1 MPILPKNQKCEA
13 LRCAEMRVEGSSYCQ
28 AHGGRVKIS
37 IERHSHNAAYKSK
50 AWAQI
55 RAAQLSRAPLCERC
69 KYEGRIVQAAHVDH
83 VFPWA
88 VIGGDSFRRNL
99 YASLCAPCHSVKTSI
114 ERRGVFLRYTEHGPI
129 EYGANDYSRIV
140 LGE

>member
-1 MPILPKNQKCEA
+1 MPVLPKNNKCEA
-13 LRCAEMRVEGSSYCQ
+13 LRCADPRVEGSAYCE
-28 AHGGRVKIS
+28 AHGGRKKLS
-37 IERHSHNAAYKSK
+37 IERRAHNAEYKSR

-69 KYEGRIVQAAHVDH
+69 KYEGRIVQAEHIDH

-88 VIGGDSFRRNL
+88 VIGGESFRLNIFS
-99 YASLCAPCHSVKTSI
+99 SLCAPCHSLKTSI
-114 ERRGVFLRYTEHGPI
+114 ERRGVFMRYTENGPI
-129 EYGANDYSRIV
+129 EYTSKDYRRIV

>member
-1 MPILPKNQKCEA
+1 MPTLPKNQKCEA
-13 LRCAEMRVEGSSYCQ
+13 LRCADARVEGSAYCE
-28 AHGGRVKIS
+28 AHGGRKKIS

-69 KYEGRIVQAAHVDH
+69 KSEGVITQAAHVDH

-88 VIGGDSFRRNL
+88 VIGGESFTRNL
-99 YASLCAPCHSVKTSI
+99 FASLCAPCHSLKTSI
-114 ERRGVFLRYTEHGPI
+114 ERRGVFTRYTDTGPI
-129 EYGANDYSRIV
+129 EYTANDYRRVI